1 MKYADLPSLVSS
13 ADGRYRV
20 VGSTLEMVRDLEVIQ
35 RISFPDLADAELMLS
50 DHFASHIKIFPAGQ
64 HAVIDTLENRVV
76 ASSSDLQIP
85 LDFQHYQ
92 HKFFPAVG
100 DGYFTTH
107 DPQAE
112 WLYGADIGVHPEYR
126 SQGLSGLLYKAR
138 QDLVVRMGL
147 RGHFAGAMP
156 KGYGAVRLEMP
167 IETYLHEV
175 IRNER
180 FDPVLSIQL
189 KRGYRIYGVIPE
201 YLEDTSCANYGI
213 LILWRNP
220 EKGSDG

>member
-1 MKYADLPSLVSS
+1 VKYADLPSLVSS
-13 ADGRYRV
+13 NDGRYRV
-20 VGSTLEMVRDLEVIQ
+20 VNSTLEMVRDLEVIQ
-35 RISFPDLADAELMLS
+35 RISFPDLADAELMLA

-64 HAVIDTLENRVV
+64 HAVIDTQQDRVV

-107 DPQAE
+107 DPSAP

-138 QDLVVRMGL
+138 QDLVVRLGL
-147 RGHFAGAMP
+147 HGHFAGAMP
-156 KGYGAVRLEMP
+156 KGYGAVQLEMP

-175 IRNER
+175 IRGER
-180 FDPVLSIQL
+180 FDPVISIQL

-201 YLEDTSCANYGI
+201 YLEDPSCANYGI
-213 LILWRNP
+213 LIVWRNP
-220 EKGSDG
+220 AVRW

>member
-1 MKYADLPSLVSS
+1 MPEYNQLPSLASS

-20 VGSTLEMVRDLEVIQ
+20 VNSTLEMIADLETIQ
-35 RISFPDLADAELMLS
+35 RISFPDLADAELMLEQ
-50 DHFASHIKIFPAGQ
+50 HFASHIAIFPAGQ
-64 HAVIDTLENRVV
+64 HAVLDTLENRIV

-85 LDFQHYQ
+85 LDFSHYQ

-107 DPQAE
+107 DSSAR
-112 WLYGADIGVHPEYR
+112 WLYGADIGVHPDYR
-126 SQGLSGLLYKAR
+126 SQGLSSLLYKAR
-138 QDLVVRMGL
+138 QNLVQRLGL

-156 KGYGAVRLEMP
+156 KGYGALSLEMP
-167 IETYLHEV
+167 IEAYLHEV

-180 FDPVLSIQL
+180 FDPVISIQL

-201 YLEDTSCANYGI
+201 YLEDASCANYGVMI
-213 LILWRNP
+213 VWRNP
-220 EKGSDG
+220 AVRW

>member
-1 MKYADLPSLVSS
+1 VKYADLPSLVSS
-13 ADGRYRV
+13 NDGRYHV
-20 VGSTLEMVRDLEVIQ
+20 VNSTPEMVRDLEVIQ

-50 DHFASHIKIFPAGQ
+50 EHFASHIKIFPVGQ
-64 HAVIDTLENRVV
+64 HAVIDTLEDRVV

-107 DPQAE
+107 DPAAK

-138 QDLVVRMGL
+138 QDLVVRLGL
-147 RGHFAGAMP
+147 HGHFAGAMP
-156 KGYGAVRLEMP
+156 KGYGAVQLEMP

-175 IRNER
+175 IRGER
-180 FDPVLSIQL
+180 FDPVISIQL

-201 YLEDTSCANYGI
+201 YLEDPSCANYGI
-213 LILWRNP
+213 LIVWRNP
-220 EKGSDG
+220 AVRW